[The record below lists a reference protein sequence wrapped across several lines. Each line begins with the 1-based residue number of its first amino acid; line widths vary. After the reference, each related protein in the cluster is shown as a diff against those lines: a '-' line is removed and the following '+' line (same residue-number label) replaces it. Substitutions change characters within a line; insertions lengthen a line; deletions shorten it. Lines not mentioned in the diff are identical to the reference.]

1 MSPGRPVGSIHC
13 DDASQMGS
21 PLDETLGQKW
31 APGHPNV
38 LSRSSAYRNFDS
50 SRCLFRPRF
59 PGYPP
64 HCLQATITRPTVE
77 GESDLGRG
85 VSTTSKAG
93 GRPEVAGWWS
103 EPLLSTNKRYS
114 VMVMRGELHCTG
126 FQSQRSKKLIRYDP
140 TASSLTPA
148 TPLRARHQG
157 SAPSFPGA
165 RSMVSRVF
173 GPMTRPA
180 CAPISR

>member
-1 MSPGRPVGSIHC
+1 MGSIHC

-148 TPLRARHQG
+148 NPPRARRRG
-157 SAPSFPGA
+157 SAPLFLGA
-165 RSMVSRVF
+165 RSMASRATDS
-173 GPMTRPA
+173 MTCPA
-180 CAPISR
+180 CAPRAR